1 MFQILIIDDDLIVQ
15 MVLKK
20 TLLDQGYEVIVA
32 KSGEDGLAQARKHY
46 PALIICDWMM
56 PGMDGLE
63 VCRQVKQ
70 DRSLSTTFFILLT
83 SRGELED
90 RVRGL
95 DNGADDFLAKP
106 IEVTELTARVRAGL
120 RLYQLNQD
128 LQAQKQLLQEQKQLL
143 ESELSEAAEYVRS
156 LLPKPLNSTIQIDAE
171 FIPSSQLGGD
181 CFDYYWLDADRLV
194 VYLLDISGH
203 GVGAA
208 LLSISVLN
216 LLRSQSLSEVD
227 LSDPRSVM
235 AELNRK
241 FQMNQHGGKYF
252 TMWYGVYNKAK
263 QRLIYASAGHP
274 PALLISQEDSTGN
287 ARVQKLE
294 SLSMPVGFFPDASFT
309 NDECCVEPGSRLY
322 VFSDG
327 VYEIK
332 QDNSKRWG
340 LDQFIEL
347 LTTPGSN
354 GKDAKDIKQV
364 VNYIQQVN
372 GSSHFDDDVSLLQ
385 VNFN

>member
-20 TLLDQGYEVIVA
+20 TLLEQGYDVIVA
-32 KSGEDGLAQARKHY
+32 KSGEDGLVQARKQH
-46 PALIICDWMM
+46 PALIVCDWMM

-70 DRSLSTTFFILLT
+70 DKSLSTTFFILLT

-128 LQAQKQLLQEQKQLL
+128 LQAQKQLL

-156 LLPKPLNSTIQIDAE
+156 LLPKPLNSNIQIDAE

-194 VYLLDISGH
+194 VYLLDTSGH

-227 LSDPRSVM
+227 LSDPSSVM

-241 FQMNQHGGKYF
+241 FQMNQHGDKYF
-252 TMWYGVYNKAK
+252 TMWYGIYNQAE
-263 QRLIYASAGHP
+263 QRLTYASAGHP
-274 PALLISQEDSTGN
+274 PALLISQDSTGN

-309 NDECCVEPGSRLY
+309 NAECCIEPGSKLY

-332 QDNSKRWG
+332 QDSGKLWG
-340 LDQFIEL
+340 LDRFIEL
-347 LTTPGSN
+347 LTTPRSN
-354 GKDAKDIKQV
+354 DEDAKDIKQV

>member
-1 MFQILIIDDDLIVQ
+1 
-15 MVLKK
+15 
-20 TLLDQGYEVIVA
+20 
-32 KSGEDGLAQARKHY
+32 
-46 PALIICDWMM
+46 
-56 PGMDGLE
+56 
-63 VCRQVKQ
+63 
-70 DRSLSTTFFILLT
+70 
-83 SRGELED
+83 
-90 RVRGL
+90 
-95 DNGADDFLAKP
+95 
-106 IEVTELTARVRAGL
+106 
-120 RLYQLNQD
+120 
-128 LQAQKQLLQEQKQLL
+128 
-143 ESELSEAAEYVRS
+143 
-156 LLPKPLNSTIQIDAE
+156 LLPKSLNSDIQIDAE

-194 VYLLDISGH
+194 VYLLDTSGH

-227 LSDPRSVM
+227 LSDPSSVM

-241 FQMNQHGGKYF
+241 FQMNQHGDKYF
-252 TMWYGVYNKAK
+252 TMWYGVYNKAE
-263 QRLIYASAGHP
+263 QRLTYASAGHP
-274 PALLISQEDSTGN
+274 PALLIPQASTGN

-294 SLSMPVGFFPDASFT
+294 SLSMPVGFFLNASFT
-309 NDECCVEPGSRLY
+309 NDECCIEPGSKLY

-332 QDNSKRWG
+332 QDSGKLWG
-340 LDQFIEL
+340 LDRFIEL
-347 LTTPGSN
+347 LTTPRLN
-354 GKDAKDIKQV
+354 DKDAKDIKQV